1 MQDTHA
7 PRDEFVQRLAEQI
20 RVEFRR
26 RPSPLHGSPWTQWL
40 LQSPVKA
47 AAAVVAVILV
57 SMGLGGI
64 VVAAAYQAQN
74 NEQRAILIANFE
86 QRAAL
91 AAQRAAMSAE
101 EVRNAQQ
108 RVSVGIE
115 GQDAVFEARA
125 KLAAAEA
132 ENKSLQLQ
140 LEEIRQ
146 TGREPLTSV
155 SSPLVSGRDF
165 VTERWKIDM
174 TAPVAALDLEKARLQ
189 TAERRVAAG
198 IANPL
203 DVQASRT
210 ALLELE
216 AAVDAF
222 RQKIEIRQRFLKREM
237 DAVMADLR
245 VLEVDAQLQRRTV
258 EPRIDL
264 ARAVLKDLQARVQ
277 LGTVPTVELA
287 AAELRLRQLELE
299 SLKASLDL
307 ALIQR
312 QILQRRSGR

>member
-1 MQDTHA
+1 
-7 PRDEFVQRLAEQI
+7 
-20 RVEFRR
+20 
-26 RPSPLHGSPWTQWL
+26 
-40 LQSPVKA
+40 
-47 AAAVVAVILV
+47 
-57 SMGLGGI
+57 
-64 VVAAAYQAQN
+64 
-74 NEQRAILIANFE
+74 
-86 QRAAL
+86 
-91 AAQRAAMSAE
+91 
-101 EVRNAQQ
+101 
-108 RVSVGIE
+108 VSVGIE

>member
-1 MQDTHA
+1 MPDTHA

-26 RPSPLHGSPWTQWL
+26 RPSPVHGSRWTQWL

-47 AAAVVAVILV
+47 AAAVALLV
-57 SMGLGGI
+57 VLSMSLGGI
-64 VVAAAYQAQN
+64 VVAAAYQVQN
-74 NEQRAILIANFE
+74 NEQRAVLIANFE

-91 AAQRAAMSAE
+91 AAQRAAMAAE

-132 ENKSLQLQ
+132 ESQSIQLQ
-140 LEEIRQ
+140 LVEIRQ
-146 TGREPLTSV
+146 TGREPLNGV

-174 TAPVAALDLEKARLQ
+174 IAPVAALDLEKARLQ
-189 TAERRVAAG
+189 AAERRVAAG

-210 ALLELE
+210 RLLELE

-222 RQKIEIRQRFLKREM
+222 HQKIDVRQRFLKREM
-237 DAVMADLR
+237 DAMMADLR
-245 VLEVDAQLQRRTV
+245 VLEVEAQQQRRTV

-264 ARAVLKDLQARVQ
+264 ARTVLEDLRAKVQ

-287 AAELRLRQLELE
+287 AAELRLRQLELD
-299 SLKASLDL
+299 SLKAALDL

-312 QILQRRSGR
+312 QILQRRTGR